1 MPIIKKVIP
10 LNVVGR
16 RGAKPTDDKVLRTS
30 IGQKSKKKSQ
40 VITKSKG
47 PNIQIHINLSK
58 RKTIAPRTSPSI
70 KQQPHQQPQPM
81 INFPPPVYALQSP
94 SSSSSSMM
102 DTLNLILAQNKR
114 YDELIQKTTKKNIIT
129 GLEENPISSLTESVN
144 RTSQVPLARQ
154 TYDDEEEEPP
164 TEEQRYEE
172 EEYEPQIERK
182 ETLRPISPKKMTLFD
197 LMEYALHRYDISPY
211 YEVEGKGRK
220 TGQMIQKQKTKKQLL
235 NEIEQK
241 KKLALKMTI

>member
-1 MPIIKKVIP
+1 MPIIKKDKIKSR
-10 LNVVGR
+10 LQ
-16 RGAKPTDDKVLRTS
+16 DKVLHTS

-58 RKTIAPRTSPSI
+58 RKTIAPRTTPSI
-70 KQQPHQQPQPM
+70 KQQPQQPT
-81 INFPPPVYALQSP
+81 INLPPPVYALQSP

-129 GLEENPISSLTESVN
+129 GLEENPISTLTESVN
-144 RTSQVPLARQ
+144 RTSQVPLVRQ
-154 TYDDEEEEPP
+154 TYEDEEEEPP
-164 TEEQRYEE
+164 TEEQRYEHEEPE
-172 EEYEPQIERK
+172 EEYESQREKK
-182 ETLRPISPKKMTLFD
+182 ETLRPISPKKMTLLD
-197 LMEYALHRYDISPY
+197 LIEYALHRYDISPY

-220 TGQMIQKQKTKKQLL
+220 QGQMIQKQKTKKQLL

-241 KKLALKMTI
+241 KKLALKMTF